1 MASIYLTLRQRLSY
15 STIYTILILYAVY
28 NGQQESGLSLFT
40 SLGSILFLINING
53 R

>member
-40 SLGSILFLINING
+40 SLGSI
-53 R
+53 